1 MKRYKTSMILFI
13 LLPGF
18 ISILML
24 IYMTL
29 IYNSSVQWVNIINI
43 TIDGIILIYYFVNF
57 CYEIRIN
64 DEVIIFCTAFKVFKI
79 KREEFGFAIHSTF
92 LTKFVL
98 RKGNFY
104 VLTTPSGS
112 QILQDLF
119 NNLKKESK

>member
-43 TIDGIILIYYFVNF
+43 TIDGIILIYCFVNF
-57 CYEIRIN
+57 CYEIRMN
-64 DEVIIFCTAFKVFKI
+64 DNQITFCTAFKNYNIKI
-79 KREEFGFAIHSTF
+79 QEFGFVIHSSF

-98 RKGNFY
+98 KKRNFY
-104 VLTTPSGS
+104 ILTTPRSS
-112 QILQDLF
+112 KLLQDLF
-119 NNLKKESK
+119 SNLKKDSK